1 MKNFIKQFIKRREE
15 RRALKEFFAN
25 AEPLKLKDL
34 PEFQFGYHLGQVEAG
49 HDYFVMLAI
58 WCAFFVI
65 ASFLV

>member
-34 PEFQFGYHLGQVEAG
+34 PEFQFGYHLGFIESERD
-49 HDYFVMLAI
+49 HTVMMAI
-58 WCAFFVI
+58 WCAFVI
-65 ASFLV
+65 IAGFLV